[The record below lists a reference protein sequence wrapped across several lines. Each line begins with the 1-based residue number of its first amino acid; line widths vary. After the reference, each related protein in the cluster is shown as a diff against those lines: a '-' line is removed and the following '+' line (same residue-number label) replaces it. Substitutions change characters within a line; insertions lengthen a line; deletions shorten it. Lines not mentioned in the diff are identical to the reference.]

1 MVFTPYPCK
10 ADKIGRPVEVWCANV
25 FERVGP
31 ASFIPF
37 QRLHTKFVAGFEFID
52 SEKVYACVL

>member
-1 MVFTPYPCK
+1 M
-10 ADKIGRPVEVWCANV
+10 EVWCANV
-25 FERVGP
+25 FERAGP

-52 SEKVYACVL
+52 SEKVLCVCPLNQKIFI